1 MMLKMKIKAQM
12 IRKHFAQEWNWEMY
26 KETDGPTHRQ
36 TDERREKNLFLG
48 EGVKAA
54 HNFILLILLKLR
66 QLSGESKLFLFEDL
80 RRW

>member
-1 MMLKMKIKAQM
+1 MKIKAQM

-48 EGVKAA
+48 EGVKAS
-54 HNFILLILLKLR
+54 HNFILLVLLKLR
-66 QLSGESKLFLFEDL
+66 QPSGESKLFLFEDL